1 MRKKLAY
8 VAGPISKGDI
18 VANLMKAHDA
28 GMALL
33 KGGLAVIVPH
43 GNCFWGNLTKGG
55 YHLPS
60 AFVPEA
66 CPGGTTHA
74 DWMGCDLEIVRRCD
88 AVLVIEGWKNSE
100 GARGEVD
107 EAVRLGLPVLY
118 EWGDKSYLA
127 DILRRLAATPDG
139 YRCRSNDP
147 RQDAYWMS
155 ATGPAGLA

>member
-88 AVLVIEGWKNSE
+88 AVLRLPGESK
-100 GARGEVD
+100 GADMETACAD
-107 EAVRLGLPVLY
+107 ECGIPVFADAAELIRWAN
-118 EWGDKSYLA
+118 EKEQPSGD
-127 DILRRLAATPDG
+127 
-139 YRCRSNDP
+139 
-147 RQDAYWMS
+147 
-155 ATGPAGLA
+155 